1 MNTTTTTAATA
12 AVQYRLETAN
22 KYIAESQKKIAEM
35 EERIQ
40 NAINSIFDRPP
51 SDDIDMYKMIIKSA
65 KDVLIEE
72 KRQLEMAEYSR
83 IRAEQDLAEM
93 DGKAVVTAAVAV
105 TIAEVKPEPITVTS
119 VEEQKTDSPTPTSP
133 PNEVVLTQSTLES
146 SS

>member
-1 MNTTTTTAATA
+1 MNSSTSIQA
-12 AVQYRLETAN
+12 RLDAAN
-22 KYIAESQKKIAEM
+22 KYIHEHQKKIAEM

-72 KRQLEMAEYSR
+72 KRQLEMAEECR
-83 IRAEQDLAEM
+83 LRAEQDLAA
-93 DGKAVVTAAVAV
+93 KVTVV
-105 TIAEVKPEPITVTS
+105 EVKPEPITVT
-119 VEEQKTDSPTPTSP
+119 VTAMEEQKTDSPPPTSP
-133 PNEVVLTQSTLES
+133 PNEIVVIQSTLES

>member
-1 MNTTTTTAATA
+1 MNTTATA
-12 AVQYRLETAN
+12 AVQYRLDTAH
-22 KYIAESQKKIAEM
+22 KYIRESQKKIADM

-83 IRAEQDLAEM
+83 QVAEKDLAEL
-93 DGKAVVTAAVAV
+93 DGKGVVTVV
-105 TIAEVKPEPITVTS
+105 EVKPALFTVTGVVS
-119 VEEQKTDSPTPTSP
+119 SMEEQKTESPIVTPT
-133 PNEVVLTQSTLES
+133 NEVVIQSTLES

>member
-1 MNTTTTTAATA
+1 
-12 AVQYRLETAN
+12 
-22 KYIAESQKKIAEM
+22 M

-72 KRQLEMAEYSR
+72 KRQLEMAEECR
-83 IRAEQDLAEM
+83 LRAEQDLAA
-93 DGKAVVTAAVAV
+93 KVTAV
-105 TIAEVKPEPITVTS
+105 EVKPEPITVT
-119 VEEQKTDSPTPTSP
+119 VTAMEEQKTDSPPPTSP
-133 PNEVVLTQSTLES
+133 PNEIVVIQSTLES

>member
-1 MNTTTTTAATA
+1 MNTTTTIAATA

-65 KDVLIEE
+65 KDVLMEE
-72 KRQLEMAEYSR
+72 KRQLVMAEESR
-83 IRAEQDLAEM
+83 IRAEQDLASM
-93 DGKAVVTAAVAV
+93 DGKSVAAAVTV
-105 TIAEVKPEPITVTS
+105 AEVKPDPITVTS

-133 PNEVVLTQSTLES
+133 PNEIILTQSTLES

>member
-1 MNTTTTTAATA
+1 MNTSASVTAIQARLDTA
-12 AVQYRLETAN
+12 H

-65 KDVLIEE
+65 KDVLMEE
-72 KRQLEMAEYSR
+72 KRQLEMAEESR
-83 IRAEQDLAEM
+83 LRAEQDLATI
-93 DGKAVVTAAVAV
+93 DGKSVAV
-105 TIAEVKPEPITVTS
+105 TVAEIQPITITITGTIS
-119 VEEQKTDSPTPTSP
+119 VEEQKTDSPLPTSP
-133 PNEVVLTQSTLES
+133 PNEIVFIQSTLES

>member
-1 MNTTTTTAATA
+1 MNTTTVATA
-12 AVQYRLETAN
+12 AIQLRLDTAN

-65 KDVLIEE
+65 KDVLLEE
-72 KRQLEMAEYSR
+72 KRQLEMADECR
-83 IRAEQDLAEM
+83 VRAEKDLAEM
-93 DGKAVVTAAVAV
+93 DGKVAV
-105 TIAEVKPEPITVTS
+105 TVAVAEAKPEPFTVTVTTTA
-119 VEEQKTDSPTPTSP
+119 VEEQKTDSPPPTSP
-133 PNEVVLTQSTLES
+133 PNEIVLIQSALES